1 MGVMDWIRPWRSSD
15 PGHGGMVTSWP
26 ILDYLEDYANGK
38 SVEDLWREQPHLR
51 TVVGFLVRN
60 VGQLTLAAY
69 RVAGDGSRKRIT
81 TGPLA
86 HCLRD
91 PNPDQTPFE
100 FISGIVGDRA
110 LYENAYVTAFAAERE
125 PGELGVELRTIRPIW
140 LQAAQGLGAYDVQSY
155 HVKYPEEPATAIV
168 PGENMIHFHGW
179 NPSDERVGV
188 SPVTSLRGTLQEQ
201 LSAVV
206 YRNQL
211 WERGGRVGSFL
222 TRPVDA
228 PEWDDDARKKFKR
241 SFSSA
246 WAGDG
251 GSKAGGVPFLEDGME
266 LKRLGFAAREE
277 QFVEASQLSLQTVAS
292 AYYVNPTMVGQL
304 ENANYSNVREFR
316 RMLYGETL
324 GPILEDIAQR
334 LMKGIFPILEIPMDG
349 RTIITF
355 DTESRTAGTFE
366 ETAPVVSQVV
376 GGPWMTPN
384 EGRARMGLGPI
395 EGGDELVKPL
405 NLTQPG
411 DHEPV
416 EADPG
421 DEDQPTEDD
430 TADSG
435 DPPPDEDNPDNDP
448 KPKDG
453 E

>member
-1 MGVMDWIRPWRSSD
+1 
-15 PGHGGMVTSWP
+15 
-26 ILDYLEDYANGK
+26 
-38 SVEDLWREQPHLR
+38 
-51 TVVGFLVRN
+51 
-60 VGQLTLAAY
+60 
-69 RVAGDGSRKRIT
+69 
-81 TGPLA
+81 
-86 HCLRD
+86 
-91 PNPDQTPFE
+91 
-100 FISGIVGDRA
+100 
-110 LYENAYVTAFAAERE
+110 
-125 PGELGVELRTIRPIW
+125 
-140 LQAAQGLGAYDVQSY
+140 
-155 HVKYPEEPATAIV
+155 
-168 PGENMIHFHGW
+168 
-179 NPSDERVGV
+179 
-188 SPVTSLRGTLQEQ
+188 
-201 LSAVV
+201 
-206 YRNQL
+206 
-211 WERGGRVGSFL
+211 
-222 TRPVDA
+222 
-228 PEWDDDARKKFKR
+228 
-241 SFSSA
+241 
-246 WAGDG
+246 
-251 GSKAGGVPFLEDGME
+251 
-266 LKRLGFAAREE
+266 
-277 QFVEASQLSLQTVAS
+277 
-292 AYYVNPTMVGQL
+292 
-304 ENANYSNVREFR
+304 
-316 RMLYGETL
+316 MLYGETL

>member
-38 SVEDLWREQPHLR
+38 SVDDLWREQPHLR
-51 TVVGFLVRN
+51 TVIGFLTRN

-81 TGPLA
+81 SGPLA
-86 HCLRD
+86 ATLRD
-91 PNPDQTPFE
+91 PNPEQTPYE
-100 FISGIVGDRA
+100 LISGIVGDKA
-110 LYENAYVTAFAAERE
+110 LYENAYVTAFRTERD
-125 PGELGVELRTIRPIW
+125 GEKVVELRTIRPIW
-140 LQAAQGLGAYDVQSY
+140 LQAAQGLGAYDVQQY
-155 HVKYPEEPATAIV
+155 HVKYPEKPETAV
-168 PGENMIHFHGW
+168 VDAENVIHFHGW
-179 NPSDERVGV
+179 NPMDERVGV
-188 SPVTSLRGTLQEQ
+188 SPVTALRATLAEQ
-201 LSAVV
+201 LSAVTF
-206 YRNQL
+206 RNQL
-211 WERGGRVGSFL
+211 WERGGRVGAFL
-222 TRPVDA
+222 TRPADA
-228 PEWDDDARKKFKR
+228 PEWDDEARRKFKR

-246 WAGDG
+246 WAGDN

-292 AYYVNPTMVGQL
+292 AYYVNPTMVGLL

-334 LMKGIFPILEIPMDG
+334 LMKCVFPLLDIPLDG

-384 EGRARMGLGPI
+384 EGRARMGLPPV
-395 EGGDELVKPL
+395 EGGDELL
-405 NLTQPG
+405 NPAYLTQNG
-411 DHEPV
+411 DQNPVPHEEPDD
-416 EADPG
+416 EPPADDDP
-421 DEDQPTEDD
+421 DD
-430 TADSG
+430 TPG
-435 DPPPDEDNPDNDP
+435 DPPPDADNDT
-448 KPKDG
+448 KPDG
-453 E
+453 GE